1 MTINACL
8 NNLNDEKVITFL
20 NGILGL
26 EDYKK
31 YIILDHPESDVIKWI
46 QSVDEPQIAL
56 PVVNPYSFYP
66 DYAPEISEE
75 DLKRLKIS
83 SAEEALALCVITI
96 SQDASKIT
104 VNLKAP
110 IIINVSERLADQL
123 IAENADYSI
132 RQPLDIRR
140 IHDDRRC
147 KSC

>member
-96 SQDASKIT
+96 SQDASTIT

>member
-96 SQDASKIT
+96 SQDTSTIT

>member
-8 NNLNDEKVITFL
+8 NNLNDEKVITFV

-31 YIILDHPESDVIKWI
+31 YVILDHPESDIIKWV

-56 PVVNPYSFYP
+56 PVVNPYCFYP
-66 DYAPEISEE
+66 DYAPEISDE

-83 SAEEALALCVITI
+83 SAEEAVVLCVITI
-96 SQDASKIT
+96 SQDTNTVT

-123 IAENADYSI
+123 IAENADYNI

>member
-8 NNLNDEKVITFL
+8 NNLNDEKVITFV

-31 YIILDHPESDVIKWI
+31 YVILDHPESDVIKWI

-56 PVVNPYSFYP
+56 PVVNPYSFYH

-83 SAEEALALCVITI
+83 SAEEALVLCVITI
-96 SQDASKIT
+96 SQDVNTIT

-123 IAENADYSI
+123 IAENTDYSI
-132 RQPLDIRR
+132 RQPLDICQM
-140 IHDDRRC
+140 HDDRRC